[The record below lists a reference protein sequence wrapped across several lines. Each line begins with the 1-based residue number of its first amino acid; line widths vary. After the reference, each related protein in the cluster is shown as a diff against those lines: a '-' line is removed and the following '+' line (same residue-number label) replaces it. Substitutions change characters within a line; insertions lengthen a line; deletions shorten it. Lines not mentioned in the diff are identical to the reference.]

1 MKKKKVLKVF
11 LIVFLSLIL
20 AIILSLAAIFQFVIK
35 PHTEKIADSIEQVIS
50 DPEFI
55 DELVQDENAEEIL
68 EENNLSDFL
77 IEDIDGTNTSEQPP
91 QTPKKPAEEYKNIY
105 DYAKDNIDSNDLKT
119 GMSFASRIDVKYIL
133 GLLKGGLTVPEKREL
148 KAYLKKHFTNNEIS
162 QGISLYNK
170 YSYLLK

>member
-55 DELVQDENAEEIL
+55 NELVQDENAEEIL

-77 IEDIDGTNTSEQPP
+77 IEGIDGTNTSEQPQ